1 MLTIS
6 KVKAL
11 KGMHPYHIPLKCVI
25 ASALPPKTYT
35 KDGVHKEMQQLVLC
49 DNTGYL
55 KANAFDTAKKDV
67 LKEGATVI
75 LKNFISKPD
84 AVIITSRTSVFK
96 APSLKVDQEIID
108 QAVVYLR
115 PPTPP
120 PADISIIKS
129 SPVKTIHTVEGKI
142 IQDECPRQVAF
153 KDTSLDIRTIVI
165 QNKKDNIKVSLWK
178 EFVKEE
184 IKTGDFVVAKNLV
197 VSEYQKEKQLSTTS
211 RTKIQKTSPPE
222 EQLSVTVLA
231 FDEEENTFNL
241 LCQIDGDTLLTYN
254 CSTAVVTSLI
264 REPCDEDEPSDE
276 DPLHERLLYHLPG
289 IAQVKIQNTT
299 VVGVTKPLMKVE

>member
-142 IQDECPRQVAF
+142 IQV
-153 KDTSLDIRTIVI
+153 IRILFRYPE
-165 QNKKDNIKVSLWK
+165 KVLYRG
-178 EFVKEE
+178 EFYFLVHQ
-184 IKTGDFVVAKNLV
+184 IILLFV
-197 VSEYQKEKQLSTTS
+197 
-211 RTKIQKTSPPE
+211 R
-222 EQLSVTVLA
+222 
-231 FDEEENTFNL
+231 
-241 LCQIDGDTLLTYN
+241 
-254 CSTAVVTSLI
+254 
-264 REPCDEDEPSDE
+264 
-276 DPLHERLLYHLPG
+276 
-289 IAQVKIQNTT
+289 
-299 VVGVTKPLMKVE
+299 VTKELLLGISYESSSCHMSLVYSSILHPNIHPQVRKCNYMLQKYSL